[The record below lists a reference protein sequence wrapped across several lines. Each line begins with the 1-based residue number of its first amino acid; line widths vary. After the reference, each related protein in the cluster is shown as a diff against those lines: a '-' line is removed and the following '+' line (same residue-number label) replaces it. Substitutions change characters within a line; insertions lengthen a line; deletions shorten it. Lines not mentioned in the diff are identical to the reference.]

1 VVCTT
6 GCSAVRGHGRPSVGP
21 TAHLVVSNQVVR
33 PPGMGS
39 KPSVAAA
46 ARGAAPVDKQ
56 PPRSDRLGRHPD
68 DASHHHDH
76 ADGHSPLRH
85 AKHAPPELQAL
96 FKHLCFQT
104 SIRRG
109 SDRVVNLQEVLMEE
123 LGIAKPDRKQLGEVV
138 DMVCENPDSITE
150 EELERICAALPDA
163 AARLAA
169 DGSPLAALIKDVPL
183 HLAMARAV
191 EQVLQAKPHEAE
203 SSWLPDIHETLHPR
217 SVGHWRGEIEVR
229 SPLAPKCQHRPSRAN
244 SCPAL
249 DPPAPPALPPPAR
262 SAHPDQRR
270 TIASRIEARKGMLHA
285 TTHLFL
291 T

>member
-1 VVCTT
+1 
-6 GCSAVRGHGRPSVGP
+6 
-21 TAHLVVSNQVVR
+21 
-33 PPGMGS
+33 MGS

-138 DMVCENPDSITE
+138 DMVCENPDSPIAAYNPTWVVSTGSGVQTS
-150 EELERICAALPDA
+150 LCASQCTYDSQSVVERRPALS
-163 AARLAA
+163 RVA
-169 DGSPLAALIKDVPL
+169 DG
-183 HLAMARAV
+183 
-191 EQVLQAKPHEAE
+191 
-203 SSWLPDIHETLHPR
+203 
-217 SVGHWRGEIEVR
+217 
-229 SPLAPKCQHRPSRAN
+229 
-244 SCPAL
+244 
-249 DPPAPPALPPPAR
+249 
-262 SAHPDQRR
+262 
-270 TIASRIEARKGMLHA
+270 
-285 TTHLFL
+285 
-291 T
+291 